1 MTSQQERTYV
11 EKIQANYSTKTQQKT
26 KFQELK
32 ELNKKVCMPAIMFS
46 YIYGILGTLILGTGM
61 CFAMSVFGDAIS
73 VTTSMIVG
81 VVVGI
86 VGIVIVSTTYPI
98 FKSILNKRK
107 SKYSHEILAKSNE
120 LLNNY

>member
-11 EKIQANYSTKTQQKT
+11 EKIQANYSTKPQQKT

-32 ELNKKVCMPAIMFS
+32 ELDKKVCLPAIMFA

-73 VTTSMIVG
+73 ATSMIVG